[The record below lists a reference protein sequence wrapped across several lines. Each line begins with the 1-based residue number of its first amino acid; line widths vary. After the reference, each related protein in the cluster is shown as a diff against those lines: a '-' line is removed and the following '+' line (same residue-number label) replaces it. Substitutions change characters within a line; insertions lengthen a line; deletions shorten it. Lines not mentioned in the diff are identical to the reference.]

1 MENVRRVNANN
12 VGGRRA
18 ALHACSY
25 CDKSFES
32 LQALGGHQ
40 TAHRREIEEMRREHD
55 AIVNATRTGPLIA
68 PALIRPV
75 REQPTQP
82 PVAVA
87 GNSNNAQQAA
97 GQQPPRDEGSNPN
110 LELTLG
116 LPTGDEIDLTL
127 KL

>member
-12 VGGRRA
+12 IGGRRA

-55 AIVNATRTGPLIA
+55 AIVNATRMGPLIA
-68 PALIRPV
+68 PSLMRPAV

-82 PVAVA
+82 LVA
-87 GNSNNAQQAA
+87 GNTNNAQQAA
-97 GQQPPRDEGSNPN
+97 AGQQRPRDEGSNPN

-127 KL
+127 RL